1 MLEMVKSHDSNTFW
15 MGSCLMCSWE
25 KPWVFLRCSP
35 CSPLFTTLLSL
46 ALKEHFALQEHYALG
61 GGQQNKKLDF
71 QLAPYFPPF
80 T

>member
-25 KPWVFLRCSP
+25 KPQVF
-35 CSPLFTTLLSL
+35 
-46 ALKEHFALQEHYALG
+46 QEHALRAP
-61 GGQQNKKLDF
+61 NFF
-71 QLAPYFPPF
+71 Q